1 MSNHTSTK
9 PTGKLQVL
17 TGRVI
22 IAICWILLISVIV
35 IALLVLLSALPA
47 FSGLEPGFSAV
58 FKTFDLTISD
68 VRMIL
73 LFTLVFPVIL
83 KSLQNSIFKP
93 FLRLIEAREAATLG
107 AAQMIQDL
115 RQQHDDL
122 RQQLE
127 SKLAATRLTAL
138 QKKGERLK
146 EVRQQASQKVLAAE
160 NSAKATVSAERE
172 KIKLEFQTLQEG
184 LVAQNSS
191 LAEALVEKIRKVNG

>member
-1 MSNHTSTK
+1 MSNHVSSK

-35 IALLVLLSALPA
+35 IALLVLLSALPV
-47 FSGLEPGFSAV
+47 FSGLEPGFSTV

-73 LFTLVFPVIL
+73 LFTLVFPIIL

-115 RQQHDDL
+115 RQQHEDL

-146 EVRQQASQKVLAAE
+146 ETRQQASQKVLAAE